1 MHGEYKVPGGK
12 LVVVDFDVDAGHIK
26 NFRLSGDFFLEPDSA
41 LAQIDAAVEGQ
52 VAQQTIEDFARIISQ
67 SLIGEVHLLGFSPES
82 VGVAIRRAL
91 SGAAGWRD
99 YDWQI
104 VHEPPLTPAMHTA
117 LDEVLTTAVGEG
129 LRQPTLRFWE
139 WSHPAVI
146 IGSFQSVKNE
156 VDLENCEAFGVDVVR
171 RISGGGAMFV
181 EPASAITYSVY
192 APGELVQGM
201 SFADSYAFLDEW
213 VLEALQSLGI
223 DAEYKPLN
231 DITSPH
237 GKIGGA
243 AQKRLGSGA
252 ILHHVT
258 MSYDMDAEKMVRVLR
273 IGREKLSD
281 KGTKSAQKRV
291 DPLRS
296 QTGLS
301 REEIIQRMTETFVAR
316 HGGVSGVVSEGEFLA
331 AERLVAEKFTTTE
344 WLNRVP

>member
-1 MHGEYKVPGGK
+1 
-12 LVVVDFDVDAGHIK
+12 
-26 NFRLSGDFFLEPDSA
+26 
-41 LAQIDAAVEGQ
+41 
-52 VAQQTIEDFARIISQ
+52 
-67 SLIGEVHLLGFSPES
+67 
-82 VGVAIRRAL
+82 
-91 SGAAGWRD
+91 
-99 YDWQI
+99 
-104 VHEPPLTPAMHTA
+104 
-117 LDEVLTTAVGEG
+117 
-129 LRQPTLRFWE
+129 
-139 WSHPAVI
+139 
-146 IGSFQSVKNE
+146 
-156 VDLENCEAFGVDVVR
+156 
-171 RISGGGAMFV
+171 
-181 EPASAITYSVY
+181 
-192 APGELVQGM
+192 
-201 SFADSYAFLDEW
+201 
-213 VLEALQSLGI
+213 
-223 DAEYKPLN
+223 LN

-301 REEIIQRMTETFVAR
+301 REEITQRMTETFVAR

>member
-67 SLIGEVHLLGFSPES
+67 SLFGEVHLLGFSPES